1 MGNCHSHH
9 HNNHNY
15 HHHNHDHTPQPPELF
30 RLLRL
35 WGAMGQALGNCRAS
49 YGELWEAMGQ
59 ATGSYGEQRNK
70 YNNHNHKRNQELT
83 TFG

>member
-1 MGNCHSHH
+1 MQVYIYAWIC
-9 HNNHNY
+9 
-15 HHHNHDHTPQPPELF
+15 
-30 RLLRL
+30 
-35 WGAMGQALGNCRAS
+35 S

-70 YNNHNHKRNQELT
+70 YNNRNHKRNQELT